1 VWATLQFL
9 LQNRRAG
16 RPLWRTLL
24 RGGPGFSEERDPTQG
39 LNMPFAQ
46 VVREFLAG
54 GVTYPWTLLA
64 SLFLGVFLLTTPVT
78 LGAEGP
84 LYFSDHVV
92 GCLVITIAVT
102 ALAEVTRAVRFFNV
116 PLGLW
121 VAVSPFLLAGAGGL
135 SATVHVALGLG
146 LAALSLPRG
155 RRTNEHYGGWDRFIV

>member
-1 VWATLQFL
+1 
-9 LQNRRAG
+9 
-16 RPLWRTLL
+16 
-24 RGGPGFSEERDPTQG
+24 
-39 LNMPFAQ
+39 MPFAQ

-64 SLFLGVFLLTTPVT
+64 SLFLGAFLLTTPVT

-102 ALAEVTRAVRFFNV
+102 ALAEVTRAVRFLNV

-155 RRTNEHYGGWDRFIV
+155 RRSERALRRLGPLHRLSGPVYRPRAPAQELPFR

>member
-1 VWATLQFL
+1 
-9 LQNRRAG
+9 
-16 RPLWRTLL
+16 
-24 RGGPGFSEERDPTQG
+24 
-39 LNMPFAQ
+39 MPFAQ
-46 VVREFLAG
+46 VIREFLAG
-54 GVTYPWTLLA
+54 GVTSPWTLLA

-78 LGAEGP
+78 LGVEGP

-135 SATVHVALGLG
+135 SATSMSRSGSPSRRSACRVGE
-146 LAALSLPRG
+146 G
-155 RRTNEHYGGWDRFIV
+155 RRSTTAAGTASSCSLRRSRSPR